1 MFENDALGPAQSD
14 ATTLARMLNRSASL
28 LQARGCGI
36 LLWDEQKN
44 HLTAMDPFAGLE
56 EEEVK
61 NLEFPVGGSALG
73 TVVRQDRPVLLS
85 DLSDSQLDVVQFKQL
100 GVKNVLGVPLALERR
115 DEANAIID
123 RNVMGICVALDK
135 HYERDFDQ
143 EDARLLGMMAR
154 QVSAVLVTSR
164 LYWQQVE
171 RTKTVMATLESMA
184 VGLIAI
190 SLNQTITQAN
200 AVARDAFALDQE
212 TVGRLYSDVIE
223 SEDMRQIIAISFER
237 QEPQAREIVVRQ
249 RDGGHRIYRVQSEP
263 IVAEDARPLGW
274 VIVLEDITDIRE
286 AERMMSAFVDMVSH
300 ELRTPLTSIRGFV
313 ATLLQGGEGGYDWET
328 QEEFLDIVDTEAE
341 RLGQMID
348 DLLNVARLQNG
359 RGLHFAFLP
368 VDLNI
373 LIQRVVRL
381 QSKSS
386 NVRGHEIA
394 VTAGELPPILAD
406 ESKVE
411 QVLNNLLSN
420 ALKYSPNGGT
430 VTIAVEANVP
440 HPHLTSADA
449 PNGVKISV
457 SDQGMGIP
465 KEQLPK
471 MFQQFFRVEGSH
483 MLGIKGTGLG
493 LYLVKHL
500 IEGHGGAIWVE
511 SEFGKGSTFSFWLPM
526 EAQAEASADAEAP
539 STNGGPPRGMKPQD
553 A

>member
-1 MFENDALGPAQSD
+1 MFENEAMGPQPSD

-44 HLTAMDPFAGLE
+44 HLTAMAPFAGLE
-56 EEEVK
+56 DEDVEG
-61 NLEFPVGGSALG
+61 LEFPVGGSALG
-73 TVVRQDRPVLLS
+73 SVVRQDRPVLLS
-85 DLSDSQLDVVQFKQL
+85 DLSDSQLDVVQFKQR
-100 GVKNVLGVPLALERR
+100 GIKNVLGVPLALERR
-115 DEANAIID
+115 DEANVVID
-123 RNVMGICVALDK
+123 RNVMGICCAFDK

-143 EDARLLGMMAR
+143 EDARLLSMMAR

-164 LYWQQVE
+164 LFWQQLE

-200 AVARDAFALDQE
+200 AVARDAFGLDQE
-212 TVGRLYSDVIE
+212 SVGRLYNEVID

-249 RDGGHRIYRVQSEP
+249 AEGGHRIYRVQSEP

-286 AERMMSAFVDMVSH
+286 AERMMAAFVDMVSH

-313 ATLLQGGEGGYDWET
+313 ATLLQAGEGSFDWET
-328 QEEFLDIVDTEAE
+328 QAEFLDIVDTEAE

-359 RGLHFAFLP
+359 RGLQFGFLP
-368 VDLNI
+368 VDLNV

-381 QSKSS
+381 QSKGSY
-386 NVRGHEIA
+386 VRGHEIA
-394 VTAGELPPILAD
+394 VNAGELPPIIAD
-406 ESKVE
+406 EAKLE

-430 VTIAVEANVP
+430 VTIAAEADVPPP
-440 HPHLTSADA
+440 HPA
-449 PNGVKISV
+449 PGDDRRGVRISV

-465 KEQLPK
+465 KEQLPR

-500 IEGHGGAIWVE
+500 IEGHGGTIWVE
-511 SEFGKGSTFSFWLPM
+511 SEFGKGSTFSFWLPL
-526 EAQAEASADAEAP
+526 EARADEESAPEGP
-539 STNGGPPRGMKPQD
+539 STNGGSPRGMRPGE
-553 A
+553 